1 MATQGNGARVLGPWP
16 IDYFNSG
23 ALLFHGLV
31 GQANH
36 SLVEKHST
44 GIFLCPTRLREN
56 APQGPFLI
64 PQGDRNFNYGCGALF
79 SHAEI
84 REDMIY
90 DIILNTLT
98 GQFSKALNRALD
110 IIYHGIGRKT
120 GF

>member
-16 IDYFNSG
+16 NKS
-23 ALLFHGLV
+23 AT
-31 GQANH
+31 A
-36 SLVEKHST
+36 
-44 GIFLCPTRLREN
+44 LREN

-79 SHAEI
+79 THAEI

-98 GQFSKALNRALD
+98 GQLSQTLNRALD